1 MMEQKNPYFSANRAA
16 NAYRELAGKEI
27 NKSVH
32 QLLLCVEDYINQAYE
47 DGYAAGL
54 EAKHE

>member
-1 MMEQKNPYFSANRAA
+1 MMDKQNPYFSADRAA
-16 NAYRELAGKEI
+16 GAYRELEGKEI

-32 QLLLCVEDYINQAYE
+32 QLLLCMEDYINQAYE

-54 EAKHE
+54 EAAK

>member
-1 MMEQKNPYFSANRAA
+1 MMDKKNPYFSADRAA
-16 NAYRELAGKEI
+16 NSYRELEGKEI

-54 EAKHE
+54 EARHE

>member
-1 MMEQKNPYFSANRAA
+1 MDKKNPYFSADRAA
-16 NAYRELAGKEI
+16 NSYRELEGKEI

-54 EAKHE
+54 EARHE